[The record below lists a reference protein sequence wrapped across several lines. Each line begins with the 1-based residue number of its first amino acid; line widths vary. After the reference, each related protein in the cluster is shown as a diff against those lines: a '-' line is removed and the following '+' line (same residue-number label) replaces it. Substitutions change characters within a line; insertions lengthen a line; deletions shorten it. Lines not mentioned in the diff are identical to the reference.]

1 MALSKAVTLLDW
13 SRRKLRIS
21 VVMLMMPPT
30 QECFVPLGQ
39 NHQWNFRTMLAVLR
53 CESLGERAGS
63 GRRPEVKEPPADW
76 ANPASYSLAVPCSD
90 SLCSV
95 HESINFDLAFELSVR
110 PAQMMIGN
118 PTIFAIESEITRA
131 YERLG
136 FRALGFF
143 VLHVGGRR
151 YGVYKP
157 DATMLA
163 NSFDEVQ
170 ERIAFC
176 YKHTAPFAM
185 EPDAG
190 AIADAFR
197 NAIYADE
204 QQESFFGMPLAEFS
218 KFFYMP
224 SNVMW
229 APDGDEAFD
238 DGSYVLQFDVESRV
252 RLIAFKSD
260 EGYSHDPNTL
270 SDIWLPADGFYN
282 ILREWRDAFEAE
294 WVSAPKSAEN
304 S

>member
-1 MALSKAVTLLDW
+1 
-13 SRRKLRIS
+13 
-21 VVMLMMPPT
+21 
-30 QECFVPLGQ
+30 
-39 NHQWNFRTMLAVLR
+39 
-53 CESLGERAGS
+53 
-63 GRRPEVKEPPADW
+63 
-76 ANPASYSLAVPCSD
+76 
-90 SLCSV
+90 
-95 HESINFDLAFELSVR
+95 
-110 PAQMMIGN
+110 MMIGN

-176 YKHTAPFAM
+176 YKHTAPFAT
-185 EPDAG
+185 EPDGG

-197 NAIYADE
+197 NAIYADK
-204 QQESFFGMPLAEFS
+204 QRESFFGIPLAEFC
-218 KFFYMP
+218 KFFYAP

-238 DGSYVLQFDVESRV
+238 DGSFVLQFDVESRV

-260 EGYSHDPNTL
+260 EGYCHAPNTL
-270 SDIWLPADGFYN
+270 SDIWLPADDFYN
-282 ILREWRDAFEAE
+282 ILREWHDAFDAE
-294 WVSAPKSAEN
+294 WASAPKSAEN